1 MEKRPEDFFHGQLD
15 PPRATR
21 RRVESC
27 RCGRGGGSTVDAFG
41 IAARG
46 ERSMSGM
53 NVATYALTRLAQL
66 GIDRVFGVP
75 GDYAFSIDDAVEA
88 VPGLV
93 WVGSANELN
102 AAYAADGYAR
112 VRGAAILSTTYGVGE
127 LSAINGVMGSK
138 AHRLPVFHLVGMPSE
153 RIQRLGLVTH
163 HNLGD
168 TRYDRFQPISAA
180 ACCVSAVLT
189 PDNCIDEME
198 RVVRES
204 LRQSMPAYVVISE
217 VNGLMPVI
225 GTPVAGRPL
234 GEVVRRRSSPVELAA
249 AVEAILARFAAAARP
264 VALVTTLVARYG
276 LRRQATDLVTRAN
289 LPFAVTPND
298 KAALSESLP
307 QFLGLYA
314 GESSSSPQVRE
325 IVESADLLLDVG
337 GIVRTELNTGFWSER
352 LDPARIVSINDD
364 WVRIGADVFVNVA
377 IGDVLAALAARAAPV
392 RHAAT
397 VTKGPSPLTGSG
409 GDPISS
415 ASFYPRL
422 ERRLAA
428 GDTLVIET
436 GTCMLHAN
444 ALLLPDGVD
453 AEGQGLWG
461 SIGWA
466 TPACLGVAMAKTAG
480 RAVLVTGDGAH
491 QLTLNEIAVMGRYG
505 VKPVIF
511 VLNNGLYGVED
522 MISERGHAYD
532 DLAPVNYAQLPAAF
546 GCKGWLTGRVGT
558 VAELD
563 RMLDAIDAHDGA
575 AYVEVMIPG
584 AESQP
589 LPDATID
596 RGYKLRTPKAD

>member
-1 MEKRPEDFFHGQLD
+1 
-15 PPRATR
+15 
-21 RRVESC
+21 V
-27 RCGRGGGSTVDAFG
+27 
-41 IAARG
+41 IA
-46 ERSMSGM
+46 MSGM
-53 NVATYALTRLAQL
+53 TVAEYVLARLTQL

-88 VPGLV
+88 VPGLA

-112 VRGAAILSTTYGVGE
+112 VRGAAILTTTYGVGE
-127 LSAINGVMGSK
+127 LSALNGVMGSK

-163 HNLGD
+163 HSLGD
-168 TRYDRFQPISAA
+168 TVYDRFQPLSASAA
-180 ACCVSAVLT
+180 CVSAVLT

-198 RVVRES
+198 RVVREA
-204 LRQSMPAYVVISE
+204 LRRSMPAYVVISE

-225 GTPVAGRPL
+225 GTPVAGQPL
-234 GEVVRRRSSPVELAA
+234 GEVVRGRSSPAELEA
-249 AVEAILARFAAAARP
+249 AVQAILARLAAAARP

-276 LRRQATDLVTRAN
+276 LRRTATDLVTRAA

-298 KAALSESLP
+298 KAALGEALP
-307 QFLGLYA
+307 HYLGIYA
-314 GESSSSPQVRE
+314 GESSSPPRVRE
-325 IVESADLLLDVG
+325 IVESADLVLDVG
-337 GIVRTELNTGFWSER
+337 GIVRTELNTGFWSDR
-352 LDPARIVSINDD
+352 LDPRRIVSINDD
-364 WVRIGADVFVNVA
+364 WVTMGDDVFVNVA
-377 IGDVLAALAARAAPV
+377 IGDVLAALAARVTPGRPAVARAKEPAPLVGAA
-392 RHAAT
+392 A
-397 VTKGPSPLTGSG
+397 
-409 GDPISS
+409 DPISS

-422 ERRLAA
+422 ERRLVA

-444 ALLLPDGVD
+444 AMLLPDGVD

-466 TPACLGVAMAKTAG
+466 TPACLGVALAKTAG

-491 QLTLNEIAVMGRYG
+491 QVTLNELAVMGRHG

-511 VLNNGLYGVED
+511 VLNNGLYGIED
-522 MISERGHAYD
+522 VISERGHAYD
-532 DLAPVNYAQLPAAF
+532 DLAPVRYSLLPAAF
-546 GCKGWLTGRVGT
+546 GCRGWLTGRVAT

-563 RMLDAIDAHDGA
+563 RILDAIDAHDGA
-575 AYVEVMIPG
+575 AYVEVMIPD

-596 RGYKLRTPKAD
+596 RGYKLRTPHTD